1 MQARDS
7 RSAAKEE
14 KVARPKEA
22 KAQRS
27 GAWSEEPESI
37 AKEGVVKGRS
47 GEPLK
52 C

>member
-1 MQARDS
+1 MRDTV
-7 RSAAKEE
+7 REE
-14 KVARPKEA
+14 KAAWPRKA
-22 KAQRS
+22 KAQQS